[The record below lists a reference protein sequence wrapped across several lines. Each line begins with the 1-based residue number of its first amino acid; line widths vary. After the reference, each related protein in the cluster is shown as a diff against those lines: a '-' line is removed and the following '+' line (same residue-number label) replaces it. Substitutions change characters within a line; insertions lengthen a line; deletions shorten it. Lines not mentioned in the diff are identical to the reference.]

1 MRHINN
7 SFKLFKL
14 DWQRVFKNPI
24 ATLLIIALL
33 IIPSLYAWFNIG
45 ALWDPYGNTS
55 ELPIAIYS
63 DDQTVSL
70 KEKKINIGDEVLKN
84 LHKNKQL
91 GWRFVDSKKVLDDGV
106 KSGKY
111 YAGIYLPREFSK
123 DLMSFVSGDIKKPK
137 IEYSINEKI
146 NAIAPKITVKGASSL
161 QEQITNQFIKTAS
174 NTLLHT
180 FNEIGYNVDSNLVSI
195 NKIKN
200 LILSTNDNVGTID
213 KYTQEVTKIH
223 SQLPDMKNK
232 LAKANEFANYL
243 PQIDE
248 LGEKIIALNGK
259 LPSITQQASAILTL
273 QKKIPDIQNAGKQL
287 AMVDNDFSNVEQTMT
302 EGITEAK
309 EGLQIVQKVQ
319 QALPKIEG
327 LTNQASDFGE
337 KTAQGAKQLQDA
349 LPGIS
354 TSIKTTIGQVQVVTN
369 ETVTIVNKLQQALS
383 DGNIQAEKGKINQQI
398 TQLQKMIVQ
407 QQQANEQ
414 LICILENSG
423 DSSLQETI
431 TKLKMANAQ
440 LTDLNEK
447 LTIING
453 YVQNGD
459 VTQIHAYLNQ
469 ISNTANRVN
478 EQIGSI
484 NVDEVQQKI
493 SVALDKLIHTINSAQ
508 GYIDQAKAVHF
519 HDLLGST
526 QKTISNA
533 LSILEKY
540 QSELPAMKKEIHEA
554 NTLLNGHMTDI
565 INGINK
571 GADVYNNE
579 LPILSKKLN
588 TAADFI
594 KNDYPGIRNDLT
606 NTLTMVNQKMPAVE
620 EALNKANDLIINDWP
635 TLKAGLAKAATAI
648 HKGEQTANL
657 GDIIKLL
664 KLDANRE
671 SNFFAQPIDIA
682 QHAIYP
688 IKNNGSSVT
697 PFYTALCLWVG
708 AVLFSSVATTD
719 YY

>member
-1 MRHINN
+1 
-7 SFKLFKL
+7 
-14 DWQRVFKNPI
+14 
-24 ATLLIIALL
+24 
-33 IIPSLYAWFNIG
+33 
-45 ALWDPYGNTS
+45 
-55 ELPIAIYS
+55 
-63 DDQTVSL
+63 
-70 KEKKINIGDEVLKN
+70 
-84 LHKNKQL
+84 
-91 GWRFVDSKKVLDDGV
+91 
-106 KSGKY
+106 
-111 YAGIYLPREFSK
+111 
-123 DLMSFVSGDIKKPK
+123 
-137 IEYSINEKI
+137 
-146 NAIAPKITVKGASSL
+146 
-161 QEQITNQFIKTAS
+161 
-174 NTLLHT
+174 
-180 FNEIGYNVDSNLVSI
+180 
-195 NKIKN
+195 
-200 LILSTNDNVGTID
+200 
-213 KYTQEVTKIH
+213 
-223 SQLPDMKNK
+223 
-232 LAKANEFANYL
+232 
-243 PQIDE
+243 
-248 LGEKIIALNGK
+248 
-259 LPSITQQASAILTL
+259 
-273 QKKIPDIQNAGKQL
+273 
-287 AMVDNDFSNVEQTMT
+287 
-302 EGITEAK
+302 
-309 EGLQIVQKVQ
+309 
-319 QALPKIEG
+319 
-327 LTNQASDFGE
+327 
-337 KTAQGAKQLQDA
+337 
-349 LPGIS
+349 
-354 TSIKTTIGQVQVVTN
+354 
-369 ETVTIVNKLQQALS
+369 
-383 DGNIQAEKGKINQQI
+383 
-398 TQLQKMIVQ
+398 MIVQ

-606 NTLTMVNQKMPAVE
+606 NTLIMVNQKMPAVE
-620 EALNKANDLIINDWP
+620 EDLNKANDLIINDWP

-648 HKGEQTANL
+648 HKGEQTANY
-657 GDIIKLL
+657 
-664 KLDANRE
+664 
-671 SNFFAQPIDIA
+671 SN
-682 QHAIYP
+682 
-688 IKNNGSSVT
+688 
-697 PFYTALCLWVG
+697 
-708 AVLFSSVATTD
+708 
-719 YY
+719 